1 MTLKTVTTLCGVVA
15 LLATSAAAARNSDTR
30 SAVTR
35 EVIAVYIGSVGTDG
49 GMSTVVADM
58 RAALQRQASMG
69 GFRFIGRGVSI
80 DPTVEGGIRHLARLG
95 TFDEIS
101 VGGNWGNSAVVRYA
115 GGDSRSGVQLVP
127 QVVLLEREVRADE
140 RTIEFGPE
148 RELGRFT
155 GINGIDA
162 WVKRGAPVAR

>member
-1 MTLKTVTTLCGVVA
+1 MTLTPVKALCGVAALFAITVA
-15 LLATSAAAARNSDTR
+15 ATRHSDAR

-35 EVIAVYIGSVGTDG
+35 EVIAVYIGSSGTDG
-49 GMSTVVADM
+49 DMTTVVADM
-58 RAALQRQASMG
+58 RSALARQAIAR

-95 TFDEIS
+95 TFDEVS

-115 GGDSRSGVQLVP
+115 GGDSPTRPQLIP
-127 QVVLLEREVRADE
+127 QVVLLEREVRMDE

-148 RELGRFT
+148 REIGRFT
-155 GINGIDA
+155 GVSVIAA
-162 WVKRGAPVAR
+162 WVKRGAPVTQ